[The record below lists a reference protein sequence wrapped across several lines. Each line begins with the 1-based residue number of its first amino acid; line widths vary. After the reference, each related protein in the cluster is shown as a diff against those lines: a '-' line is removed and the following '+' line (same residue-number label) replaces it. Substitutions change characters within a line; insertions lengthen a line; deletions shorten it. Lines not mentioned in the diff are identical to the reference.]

1 MELTDKDKKEFIS
14 IVNAKVEL
22 DKLSDYINDNQ
33 DFLNDLCLDS
43 IKMPFNVEFYST
55 SLLISFIENFKNNKI
70 VKK

>member
-22 DKLSDYINDNQ
+22 EKLSDYINDNQ
-33 DFLNDLCLDS
+33 DFLNSLCLNS
-43 IKMPFNVEFYST
+43 IEMPFNVEYHST
-55 SLLISFIENFKNNKI
+55 NLLITFIENFKNNKI

>member
-43 IKMPFNVEFYST
+43 VKMPFNVECYST